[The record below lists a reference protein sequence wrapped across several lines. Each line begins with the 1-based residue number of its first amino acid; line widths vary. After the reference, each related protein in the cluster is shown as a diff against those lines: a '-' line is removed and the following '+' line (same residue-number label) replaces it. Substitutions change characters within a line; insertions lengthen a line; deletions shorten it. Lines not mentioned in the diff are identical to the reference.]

1 MSFAL
6 FCFLRLSSG
15 HVFLILSQLALE
27 RKAWLEQ
34 EGSGE
39 HGAQQRQRVV
49 AVSVG
54 PWSPGGGPGS
64 QLSAGGQRGRVFAPA
79 VAPRPPVLFSCA
91 DA

>member
-1 MSFAL
+1 MVTQ
-6 FCFLRLSSG
+6 LRLLNCECYEG
-15 HVFLILSQLALE
+15 KGKIVLLE

-64 QLSAGGQRGRVFAPA
+64 QLSAGGQRRRVFAPA